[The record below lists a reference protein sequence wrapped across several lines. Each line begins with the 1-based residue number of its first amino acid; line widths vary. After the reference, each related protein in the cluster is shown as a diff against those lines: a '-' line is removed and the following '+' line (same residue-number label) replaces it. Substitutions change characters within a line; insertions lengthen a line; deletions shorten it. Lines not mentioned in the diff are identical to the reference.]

1 MPELNYLLLQDLITQ
16 LRDIN
21 KSLTGI
27 RTDLQNINDS
37 LEALDNTLIR
47 VH

>member
-16 LRDIN
+16 LREIN

-27 RTDLQNINDS
+27 RVDLEE
-37 LEALDNTLIR
+37 LEQTLR
-47 VH
+47 RDH